1 MLGLEWTTFCA
12 SRFVNGESYQ
22 PGKRT
27 RACEAWCGRTYRIGS
42 TKWSVSTEADRRQ
55 RYSPRSN
62 YAPSLVFRYQSGSR
76 QPSLMVIKKLND
88 LKSIPGTLLSA
99 GHG

>member
-1 MLGLEWTTFCA
+1 MLALKWTTFSA
-12 SRFVNGESYQ
+12 SRFVNGESY
-22 PGKRT
+22 PSTKRT

-42 TKWSVSTEADRRQ
+42 KKWSVSTEPDRRQ
-55 RYSPRSN
+55 HYSPRSDC
-62 YAPSLVFRYQSGSR
+62 APSLVFRYQTGSP